1 MTKPHYDGWYK
12 LARWRRKRHAQLTAE
27 PLCAYCLQ
35 DKRLTPATVADHVQ
49 PHKGDPEL
57 FWHGKLQ
64 SLCKTHHDAT
74 KQRTERRGYSTA
86 CDINGWPTDPRHPAN
101 R

>member
-1 MTKPHYDGWYK
+1 MTKPHWDRWYK
-12 LARWRRKRHAQLTAE
+12 LARWKKLRLEHLTKEPWCCYCDRK
-27 PLCAYCLQ
+27 
-35 DKRLTPATVADHVQ
+35 LTPATVVDHIE
-49 PHKGDPEL
+49 PHKGDEAL
-57 FWHGKLQ
+57 FWSPDNLQ